1 MEKAI
6 PTGTYY
12 DFVQKLF
19 NRSGD
24 PSKDAAHAILGVVTE
39 IHEYLS
45 ATDEVNGLEELGDLA
60 FYVMAL
66 RQVIETV
73 IGPFPDNAMEPSLN
87 AFGEQAKDVGITAVI
102 SGVSNEL
109 LDIAKRW
116 IGYGKEPKD
125 FIQLY
130 TVARALV
137 HYVNITGP
145 YPCYESARI
154 ITVNMAK
161 LLKRY
166 PGGEFDAYRA
176 VVRDLEAERAVLQ
189 TA

>member
-1 MEKAI
+1 MEKSI
-6 PTGTYY
+6 PHGTYY
-12 DFVQKLF
+12 DFVARLF

-24 PSKDAAHAILGVVTE
+24 PSKDCAHALLGIVTE

-45 ATDEVNGLEELGDLA
+45 ATDDVNGLEELGDLA

-73 IGPFPDNAMEPSLN
+73 IGPFPDNDLDPSLKE
-87 AFGEQAKDVGITAVI
+87 FTEQAKDVGISAVI
-102 SGVSNEL
+102 AGVANEL

-145 YPCYESARI
+145 YPSYEPKRI
-154 ITVNMAK
+154 EVVNMAK

-176 VVRDLEAERAVLQ
+176 VVRDLEGERVVLQ

>member
-12 DFVQKLF
+12 DFVARLF

-24 PSKDAAHAILGVVTE
+24 PSKDCAHAILGIVTE

-45 ATDEVNGLEELGDLA
+45 ATDDVNGLEELGDLA
-60 FYVMAL
+60 FYLVAL
-66 RQVIETV
+66 RQVIETERK
-73 IGPFPDNAMEPSLN
+73 FLDEPEIKRTLKD
-87 AFGEQAKDVGITAVI
+87 FEEQAKQYGITAVI

-116 IGYGKEPKD
+116 VGYGKRHEDLAHVFK
-125 FIQLY
+125 
-130 TVARALV
+130 VASALV
-137 HYVNITGP
+137 YYVNITGP
-145 YPCYESARI
+145 YPCYEPDRI
-154 ITVNMAK
+154 LEVNMAK

>member
-1 MEKAI
+1 MSEKSI
-6 PTGTYY
+6 PYY
-12 DFVQKLF
+12 DFVKKLF

-24 PSKDAAHAILGVVTE
+24 PSKDCAHAVLGIVTE

-45 ATDEVNGLEELGDLA
+45 STDDVNGMEELGDLA

-66 RQVIETV
+66 RQVIESV
-73 IGPFPDNAMEPSLN
+73 IGPFPDKDILPSLRE
-87 AFGEQAKDVGITAVI
+87 FTEHAKDVGITAVI
-102 SGVSNEL
+102 SGVSNEM

-130 TVARALV
+130 TVARALA

-145 YPCYESARI
+145 YPCYEPDRI
-154 ITVNMAK
+154 LEINMAK

-176 VVRDLEAERAVLQ
+176 VVRDLEAERVVLQ